1 MNVRHRISV
10 GVALLILGGAWDGGR
25 AAESSRALDLPANA
39 IFSKGPNQSSGDVLD
54 ITRGRGAVI
63 AWYVQAAREEEVRV
77 LIEYSC
83 AKALNQDYLL
93 SFDGVDHF
101 WTVPPTGEGEWRKA
115 EIGKFRLRAG
125 LPVFVQLVPPTGTKY
140 EHPFRFRRLTLD
152 GRTPDNLVRVTAIEE
167 PVAPVATPGFGR
179 KLDALHPAL
188 EMRELRDEGA
198 VMRVS
203 GMALRGPRELLFTT
217 WEGDLFSLDLD
228 APPGAGAPP
237 FRRIARGLSEP
248 MGLAIASGRI
258 FVTEKNEV
266 TELIDADGDG
276 QFETYRCVSQD
287 WPCTMD
293 SHEYL
298 FGAVVRDSHLYFSAS
313 VAMGYRGIDNRQAPL
328 RGSVF
333 KVHIDTG
340 RTELVAGGLRS
351 PDGIGFGPHGSIL
364 ITDNQGEWLPANK
377 LVEVR
382 QGAFFQFRSRAPW
395 HPFDRPEPT
404 PPAVWLPQGE
414 IAASP
419 TEPFLLPPTWG
430 PYAGSVVFGDV
441 TYGGLQRAFLEEID
455 GALQGAVF
463 HFSQGFRHLFH
474 RFALTADGEL
484 YAGGIARGRDQ
495 EFIRRV
501 SGLTRIR
508 YTGATVFEPL
518 AARVRT
524 NGLEIE
530 FTVPLAEGAG
540 WNPAGYHV
548 TQWGYQATQTYG
560 GPKVRHRR
568 AEVRSASVSPD
579 RRRVFLELPGLAAR
593 EVVHVRLP
601 QTLPSAGGQPLWAG
615 DVWYTVNRIP
625 SGRPGEVRA
634 APVGATVAAA
644 PFFRYAGGQRG
655 RELFQNFCAG
665 CHSLD
670 GTKLVG
676 PTFRG
681 LANSTRRVR
690 DPATGATRE
699 IVVDAVYVRESI
711 LDPNA
716 LLAEGYAENLMPPLG
731 AALDEAQVDAL
742 VKFILSAG
750 APK

>member
-1 MNVRHRISV
+1 MNDLRRIRFSV
-10 GVALLILGGAWDGGR
+10 AFVALGLAWAGGR
-25 AAESSRALDLPANA
+25 AAETSRTLDLPANQ
-39 IFSKGPNQSSGDVLD
+39 IFAKGPNQSAGEVLD

-63 AWYVQAAREEEVRV
+63 AWYVRAAREEEIRV
-77 LIEYSC
+77 WIEYSC

-101 WTVPPTGEGEWRKA
+101 WTVPPTAEGEWRRV

-125 LPVFVQLVPPTGTKY
+125 LPVLVQLVPPSGTKF
-140 EHPFRFRRLTLD
+140 EHPFRFRRLALEGD
-152 GRTPDNLVRVTAIEE
+152 TPGNLVRVTAIEE
-167 PVAPVATPGFGR
+167 PVAPVAASGFGR

-188 EMRELRDEGA
+188 EARDLRDETT
-198 VMRVS
+198 VMRIS
-203 GMALRGPRELLFTT
+203 GMALRGPRELLFIT

-228 APPGAGAPP
+228 AMPAGAPPP

-248 MGLAIASGRI
+248 MGLAVADGRI

-276 QFETYRCVSQD
+276 RFETYRCVTHD

-293 SHEYL
+293 NHEYL

-313 VAMGYRGIDNRQAPL
+313 VAMGYRGLDNRQAPL

-333 KVHIDTG
+333 KAHLDTG

-382 QGAFFQFRSRAPW
+382 PGAFFQFRSRPPW

-419 TEPFLLPPTWG
+419 TEPFLLPTGWG
-430 PYAGSVVFGDV
+430 PYAGHVLFGDA
-441 TYGGLQRAFLEEID
+441 TYGGLQRAFLEEVD

-501 SGLTRIR
+501 SGLTWIR
-508 YTGATVFEPL
+508 YTGTPAFEPL
-518 AARVRT
+518 AARLRT

-530 FTVPLAEGAG
+530 FTSPLAEGAG

-579 RRRVFLELPGLAAR
+579 RRRVFLELPGLVAR

-601 QTLPSAGGQPLWAG
+601 QSLPSDAGQPLWAG
-615 DVWYTVNRIP
+615 EVWYTVNRIP
-625 SGRPGEVRA
+625 AGRPGEVRA
-634 APVGATVAAA
+634 APAGATVAAT
-644 PFFRYAGGQRG
+644 PFFRYGGGRGG
-655 RELFQNFCAG
+655 RELFQNFCAA

-670 GTKLVG
+670 GTALVG

-681 LANSTRRVR
+681 LAGSNRRVR
-690 DPATGATRE
+690 EPVSGAKRD
-699 IVVDAVYVRESI
+699 VVADAAYVRESI

-716 LLAEGYAENLMPPLG
+716 LVAEGYAENLMPPLG
-731 AALDEAQVDAL
+731 AALGEAQVDAL
-742 VKFILSAG
+742 VKFILEATT
-750 APK
+750 PK